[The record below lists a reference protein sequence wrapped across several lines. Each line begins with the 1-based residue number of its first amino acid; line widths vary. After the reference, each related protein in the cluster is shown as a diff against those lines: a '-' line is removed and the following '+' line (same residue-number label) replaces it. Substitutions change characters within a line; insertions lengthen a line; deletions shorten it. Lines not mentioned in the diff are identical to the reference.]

1 MPPIGSSDQFI
12 HQITQQ
18 FVFQR
23 LWTGNATTPELAPA
37 STPYNRLVCR
47 NNTDLFYATGN
58 IVRCCTISPN
68 HKNYKLFKV
77 ENQFYEVASLLMNK
91 SGTL

>member
-37 STPYNRLVCR
+37 STPTIDWYAVIIPIYSMQLAISFDAAQLVP
-47 NNTDLFYATGN
+47 
-58 IVRCCTISPN
+58 II
-68 HKNYKLFKV
+68 KL
-77 ENQFYEVASLLMNK
+77 QAI
-91 SGTL
+91 